1 VPLQDGIA
9 ARLRL
14 CRGGASGTPSGGDHI
29 DSIDCG
35 AGIEWVT
42 LADVTGA
49 VKISVLA
56 VAVPVT
62 TMQAVSVDESSAA
75 EVGFDTTSTI
85 VNHSTGG
92 SNTVVR
98 TEKGAGALG
107 ATGRTLFI

>member
-1 VPLQDGIA
+1 MGTSGEGC
-9 ARLRL
+9 L

-42 LADVTGA
+42 LADVTGV

-62 TMQAVSVDESSAA
+62 TMQGVSVDESSAG
-75 EVGFDTTSTI
+75 VISFDTTSTI
-85 VNHSTGG
+85 VDHPAGG
-92 SNTVVR
+92 TNKAVR
-98 TEKGAGALG
+98 VE
-107 ATGRTLFI
+107 